1 VKNRCISPLRLIVGT
16 KTTTEVC
23 IGRCQSVYNTVGSME
38 MARPEGPN
46 SEAQRAETRRVL
58 REGYSPS
65 HQLGGLAI
73 TSYSEELLGSLLSTK
88 CYTVQ

>member
-1 VKNRCISPLRLIVGT
+1 
-16 KTTTEVC
+16 
-23 IGRCQSVYNTVGSME
+23 ME